1 MECTE
6 NMLAAAM
13 AKAVQVGLLPK
24 QAPSE
29 EYLKNWSNMKAIL
42 EAALEAANNG

>member
-24 QAPSE
+24 QAPGD
-29 EYLKNWSNMKAIL
+29 EYLKKWSSMKAVL
-42 EAALEAANNG
+42 EAALSVAQRD

>member
-6 NMLAAAM
+6 KMLAAAM

-24 QAPSE
+24 QVASD
-29 EYLKNWSNMKAIL
+29 EYLKNWANMKAVL
-42 EAALEAANNG
+42 EAALSSAPQ